1 MSDDN
6 DKTVFGGKLPDP
18 SQLRNPSGPGGQAP
32 ASSSPFDNAGGMP
45 GQPLGQPPAPGASP
59 FGAPPADNDRTVIG
73 GALPVPPAQAPIPQ
87 PAPIPQSAPQPSP
100 YAQPG
105 RVAPTTGAS
114 PFDAPPQQPPAFA
127 PQPAAAPQPPAGGNT
142 WLGGAL
148 PQAAPAQPSAI
159 GTSAIGSPGWACCCG
174 FFPEMPQ
181 QQAQP
186 QQQPAATPRISLHQ
200 ALQATGL
207 GKGGSSNPLVAA
219 AANLLILFGR
229 LRTGMVEMEA
239 APLMEHVTR
248 EIDAFE
254 RNAVAA
260 GVDPHEALVAKYA
273 LCGTADDI
281 VQNLPGADRGMWI
294 QYSMVA
300 RFFQK
305 RDSGV
310 GFFEEA
316 GKAMQAPGQ
325 RYQLLE
331 LMLTCLSLGFEGQY
345 RTMPNGSVELARI
358 RNAIYE
364 TLRRVKQRPDEDM
377 SVRWL
382 PVIFG
387 GKRRFGVVPIWAIAG
402 MAAAI
407 LVGFFVTLSTLV
419 NGEGSEVATQLREMH
434 PTQFNVVLERTAG
447 PVFVAESSQ
456 LERIQ
461 EGLALEISAKQVEVG
476 QQGEYIYVRVGNK
489 LLFGVGSSRVSDE
502 FVPLAARLTEVLNE
516 EPGPILV
523 IGHTDAQGSFAKNE
537 ALSVARAEAAATVL
551 RSTLTDPSRVTVQG
565 KGEAEPIATNDT
577 AEGRAQNRRV
587 DVLIAREGSL

>member
-18 SQLRNPSGPGGQAP
+18 NQSQIPSGPSPVPP
-32 ASSSPFDNAGGMP
+32 AGV
-45 GQPLGQPPAPGASP
+45 GQPAPQPPANA
-59 FGAPPADNDRTVIG
+59 DRTVIG
-73 GALPVPPAQAPIPQ
+73 GALPVPPAQARGPAPMPTPAPAPYVPPQ
-87 PAPIPQSAPQPSP
+87 PAPNYAPQQPAQQASP
-100 YAQPG
+100 FDQQG
-105 RVAPTTGAS
+105 RVAPTHA
-114 PFDAPPQQPPAFA
+114 APPPYTPPPSAPAYVPPVHQP
-127 PQPAAAPQPPAGGNT
+127 PPAGGST

-159 GTSAIGSPGWACCCG
+159 GTSAIGSPDGPNAQG
-174 FFPEMPQ
+174 FFPEM
-181 QQAQP
+181 A
-186 QQQPAATPRISLHQ
+186 QQQPAQPAPMAEPRISLNQ

-229 LRTGMVEMEA
+229 LRTGLVEMEA
-239 APLMEHVTR
+239 APLMDHVTR

-254 RNAVAA
+254 RNAVQA
-260 GVDPHEALVAKYA
+260 GVDPHEALVGKYA

-316 GKAMQAPGQ
+316 QKAMQAPGQ
-325 RYQLLE
+325 RSQLLE

-364 TLRRVKQRPDEDM
+364 TLRRVTPRPAEDM
-377 SVRWL
+377 SVRWM

-387 GKRRFGVVPIWAIAG
+387 GKRRWGVFPLWAFAAV
-402 MAAAI
+402 AAAI
-407 LVGFFVTLSTLV
+407 LISYFVTLSMLV
-419 NGEGSEVATQLREMH
+419 NGEGSEVAADLYTMH
-434 PTQFNVVLERTAG
+434 PTDVDITWDRTAG
-447 PVFVAESSQ
+447 PVFIAKSNQ

-461 EGLALEISAKQVEVG
+461 QGLAVQIDAGQVEVG
-476 QQGEYIYVRVGNK
+476 QLGEYIFVRVGNK
-489 LLFGVGSSRVSDE
+489 LLFATGSSRVSEE
-502 FVPLAARLTEVLNE
+502 FVPLANELAAVLNA
-516 EPGPILV
+516 EPGPIFV

-537 ALSVARAEAAATVL
+537 ALSVARANAAAKVL
-551 RSTLTDPSRVTVQG
+551 GESLTDPARVAVHG
-565 KGEAEPIATNDT
+565 KGEADPIATNDT
-577 AEGRAQNRRV
+577 AEGRALNRRV
-587 DVLIAREGSL
+587 DILIAREGSL